1 MEMKQQILERFAS
14 PDIEIFET
22 ESGHG
27 IKFNLMWKD
36 EEVYCV
42 VTPLRIVFNNTFSR
56 DHKWT
61 DEEAA
66 VLRKKVH
73 RLLIKK
79 IYGI

>member
-1 MEMKQQILERFAS
+1 MKQQILERFDS
-14 PDIEIFET
+14 PDIAIAEVDG
-22 ESGHG
+22 GHE
-27 IKFNLMWKD
+27 IKFNLIWRG
-36 EEVYCV
+36 EEVYCL
-42 VTPLRIVFNNTFSR
+42 VTPLRIVFNNAFSR